1 MKEREEG
8 NIYIYIYMNA
18 KSCVWV
24 ELTQNNK
31 SQDACLEG
39 SFAENNLETEQKS
52 AVCPCALEDNSVLS
66 QGHAGH

>member
-1 MKEREEG
+1 
-8 NIYIYIYMNA
+8 MNA